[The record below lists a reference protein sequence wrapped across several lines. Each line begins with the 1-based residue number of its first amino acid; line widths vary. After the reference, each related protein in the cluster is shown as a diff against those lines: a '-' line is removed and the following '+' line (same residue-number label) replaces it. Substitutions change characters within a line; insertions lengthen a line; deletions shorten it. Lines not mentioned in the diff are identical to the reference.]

1 MSTDRSLR
9 RKRNATEVAE
19 SNVQNQMN
27 EQQNEV
33 FIKVRGMCGWG
44 ISEFKLW
51 VLFFFTTFMLSS
63 HLKVPVGITRSFA
76 IDWDEVNMGSP
87 V

>member
-1 MSTDRSLR
+1 MSADRSLR

-33 FIKVRGMCGWG
+33 FIKVRGMCG
-44 ISEFKLW
+44 
-51 VLFFFTTFMLSS
+51 
-63 HLKVPVGITRSFA
+63 
-76 IDWDEVNMGSP
+76 
-87 V
+87 